1 MGFLRR
7 LFGGGRDEYQASIP
21 HGGHGAPRGLSHDEQ
36 AVERYRYMLRT
47 APPEAIEEAH
57 AEAFARLT
65 PDQRRLALQQ
75 LGQAL
80 PAQERLSGD
89 DPRSLARMAT
99 RAEMRQPGTLERTF
113 GGVGSGGGIGMGGM
127 GMGMGGM
134 LAGSLFAS
142 LAGSF
147 IGTAIAQQ
155 FFDNDVGFDD
165 GDGGDGGGEYGD
177 GDADTGGDQT
187 FDSQGDAGGDIGGS
201 DFGGGGEF

>member
-7 LFGGGRDEYQASIP
+7 LFGGGRDENQP
-21 HGGHGAPRGLSHDEQ
+21 PMTHGGHGAPRGLSQDEQ

-47 APPEAIEEAH
+47 APPEAIEEPH

-75 LGQAL
+75 LGQSL

-113 GGVGSGGGIGMGGM
+113 GGVSSGGGIGMG
-127 GMGMGGM
+127 MGGL

-147 IGTAIAQQ
+147 IGTAIAQE
-155 FFDNDVGFDD
+155 FFDNDTGFD
-165 GDGGDGGGEYGD
+165 GSDGGGEYGD
-177 GDADTGGDQT
+177 GGAEMGGDQT
-187 FDSQGDAGGDIGGS
+187 FDSQGDAGSDFGSGDLGGG

>member
-7 LFGGGRDEYQASIP
+7 LFGGVRDEYQPSIP
-21 HGGHGAPRGLSHDEQ
+21 HGGHGAPRGLSRDEQ

-113 GGVGSGGGIGMGGM
+113 GGVGSSGGIGMG
-127 GMGMGGM
+127 GMGGM

-201 DFGGGGEF
+201 DFGAGGEF

>member
-7 LFGGGRDEYQASIP
+7 LFGGGRDKYQPPMS
-21 HGGHGAPRGLSHDEQ
+21 HGSYDTPRGLSQDEQ

-75 LGQAL
+75 LGQSL

-113 GGVGSGGGIGMGGM
+113 GGVSSGGGL
-127 GMGMGGM
+127 GMGMGGL

-147 IGTAIAQQ
+147 IGTAIAQE
-155 FFDNDVGFDD
+155 FFDNDTGFD
-165 GDGGDGGGEYGD
+165 GDDAGGEYGD
-177 GDADTGGDQT
+177 GGAEMGGDQT
-187 FDSQGDAGGDIGGS
+187 FDSQGDAGSDFGSGELGGG

>member
-7 LFGGGRDEYQASIP
+7 LFGGGRDEYQPSIP
-21 HGGHGAPRGLSHDEQ
+21 HGGHGAPRGLSRDEQ

-113 GGVGSGGGIGMGGM
+113 GGVGSSGGIGMG
-127 GMGMGGM
+127 GMGGM

-201 DFGGGGEF
+201 DFGAGGEF